1 MDTLD
6 GINGLLDNI
15 GDFLNSLRPVALF
28 PVITVILLIVFYL
41 YYIKAQGPLPGTT
54 QWVDRELAK
63 PRLPFILKRYPMSKD
78 DIIPLL
84 VITAVFTFLALFQL
98 GDTEAPQSFY
108 QFNTENKTV
117 VIELDDP
124 VEIGSIMYY
133 TGMWTGH
140 YKLELSA
147 DRFFWYEQI
156 PEKDDDSKNSTEY
169 AMNQPY
175 AHLFKWQTAKLNDG
189 NPPVKYIRIS
199 TQYSPL
205 ELGELALFNING
217 ELIGTDR
224 ISNPDAPELFDEQEL
239 VPQRQTYMN
248 SMYFDEIFHGRTA
261 MEHLRDIKPYER
273 THPPLGKIIIAVSI
287 HFLGMTPFGWRLPG
301 ALLGVVML
309 IILYI
314 LIKNLFGKT
323 RVAVCGTLLLGFDFM
338 RFVQTRI
345 ATIDTY
351 GVLFILLACF
361 FMYRYITTD
370 PDAPFRKGLVPLALS
385 GISFGLGCA
394 SKWIVAY
401 AGIGLA
407 AVYIVRLVHLSKYYK
422 EKKLPE
428 FGVYLSKTL
437 AYSVLFFVAV
447 PIVIYCLSYIPY
459 GLAEGMKLGDGML
472 LDKRFHD
479 IIWENQIFML
489 TYHGK
494 DVIGSTHPYSS
505 QWWQWILDARPILY
519 FNTYND
525 GLRSS
530 FSAFGN
536 PVVWWGGF
544 LAMIAMVYRAIRYRD
559 GKAMFILIGFLSQ
572 FLPWLPI
579 ARIVFIYHY
588 FPSTLFIVL
597 ALAHV
602 FDTLLDSGRRWRKPA
617 VYGYTA
623 YTGAVFAL
631 FYPGLTGIAV
641 PFSYF
646 NNFLRWIPG
655 AWPY

>member
-1 MDTLD
+1 MDTLER
-6 GINGLLDNI
+6 ISELLNNI
-15 GDFLNSLRPVALF
+15 GGFFDSLRPVVLF
-28 PVITVILLIVFYL
+28 PIITVLLLAAFYY
-41 YYIKAQGPLPGTT
+41 YYIKSSGPWPGTL
-54 QWVDRELAK
+54 QWVDRELQK
-63 PRLPFILKRYPMSKD
+63 PRLPFILTRHPMEKS
-78 DIIPLL
+78 DIAPLL
-84 VITAVFTFLALFQL
+84 IITAVFSFLAFFQL
-98 GDTEAPQSFY
+98 GDTEAPQSFF
-108 QFNTENKTV
+108 QFNNDNKII
-117 VIELDDP
+117 VIELDEP
-124 VEIGSIMYY
+124 SEIGSVMYY

-140 YKLELSA
+140 YKLEFST
-147 DRFFWYEQI
+147 DGYFWYDQV
-156 PEKDDDSKNSTEY
+156 PEKKDDPDSTPEY

-175 AHLFKWQTAKLNDG
+175 AHLFKWQTAKLNKD

-199 TQYSPL
+199 TQYSQL
-205 ELGELALFNING
+205 ELGELALFRPNG
-217 ELIGTDR
+217 ELIGPES
-224 ISNPDAPELFDEQEL
+224 ISCPDAPELFDEQNL

-261 MEHLRDIKPYER
+261 QEHLRNIKPYEV
-273 THPPLGKIIIAVSI
+273 THPPLGKLIIAISI
-287 HFLGMTPFGWRLPG
+287 HFLGMTPFGWRFSG
-301 ALLGVVML
+301 AVLGVVML
-309 IILYI
+309 IVLYI

-323 RVAVCGTLLLGFDFM
+323 RIAVCGTLLLGFDFM

-351 GVLFILLACF
+351 GVLFILLASF

-385 GISFGLGCA
+385 GVSFGLGCA
-394 SKWIVAY
+394 SKWIVIY

-422 EKKLPE
+422 KNGRPG
-428 FGVYLSKTL
+428 FGEYLSKTL
-437 AYSVLFFVAV
+437 VYSALFFVAI

-459 GLAEGMKLGDGML
+459 GLAEGMKLSDGML

-479 IIWENQIFML
+479 IIWENQKFML
-489 TYHGK
+489 TYHGH
-494 DVIGSTHPYSS
+494 DVLGSTHPYSS

-519 FNTYND
+519 VNNNYN

-544 LAMIAMVYRAIRYRD
+544 IAMIVMIYRSIRYRD

-588 FPSTLFIVL
+588 FPSTLFLVL

-602 FDTLLDSGRRWRKPA
+602 FNTLLDSGRKWSKPA

-623 YTGAVFAL
+623 YSGVVFAM
-631 FYPGLTGIAV
+631 FYPGLTGIPV
-641 PFSYF
+641 PSWYFS
-646 NNFLRWIPG
+646 NLLRWIPG